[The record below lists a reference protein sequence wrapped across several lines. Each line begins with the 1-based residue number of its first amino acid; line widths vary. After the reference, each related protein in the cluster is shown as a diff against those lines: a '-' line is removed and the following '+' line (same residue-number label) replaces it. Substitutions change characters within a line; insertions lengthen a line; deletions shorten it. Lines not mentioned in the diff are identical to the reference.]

1 MTGGLSF
8 SGVSLEEALAAE
20 SVFVAA
26 VSILCGVDEDAVTV
40 TISAERRRR
49 LLDEA
54 PRPRSPGAPRP
65 RRESDY
71 APTAAPVYA
80 PTVVPSSMTPVSA
93 PTSTLTSEGVV
104 VAYEVA
110 VPSLTEAEAVSD
122 TISTTTVEDVN
133 TAVSTAAAASN
144 ETVTLQLVATAVG
157 AVEVVAA
164 RTASPT
170 PVTRSDS
177 SGGASSGIDAAV
189 GGGAAAGAAV
199 LLLVVGAFFYRR
211 RGAAAAEEALTPRDA
226 PRVEDVEGRKAP
238 DLAATGAAA
247 RAQLAEL
254 EFYQGRASAD
264 EPPPPPETSGL

>member
-8 SGVSLEEALAAE
+8 YGVSLEEARAAE

-40 TISAERRRR
+40 TISAERRRW
-49 LLDEA
+49 LLEEA
-54 PRPRSPGAPRP
+54 PRPRSTGAPRP

-80 PTVVPSSMTPVSA
+80 PTVVPSSMTPVSS
-93 PTSTLTSEGVV
+93 PTPLTPEGGVV

-110 VPSLTEAEAVSD
+110 MPSLTEAEAVSD
-122 TISTTTVEDVN
+122 TISMTTVEDVN

-144 ETVTLQLVATAVG
+144 ATVTLQLVATAVS
-157 AVEVVAA
+157 AVEVAAA

-177 SGGASSGIDAAV
+177 SGASSGGVDAAV
-189 GGGAAAGAAV
+189 SGGAAAGAAV
-199 LLLVVGAFFYRR
+199 LLLIVGAFSYRR
-211 RGAAAAEEALTPRDA
+211 RGAAAEEDLTPRDA
-226 PRVEDVEGRKAP
+226 PRVEDVEGGKAP